1 MANATTEN
9 RLLGHYRLLAQIG
22 SGGMGAVYR
31 AYDEHLDRDVAVK
44 VLPSSAAVGK
54 GFDSKAQRA
63 LRQEALTLSRLNHPN
78 IAQVYDLD
86 KESDTDFIVMELVPG
101 ESLAQRLGDG
111 PLSQDELLSIMT
123 QTLHGLA
130 AAHAQGII
138 HRDVKPA
145 NLQITTDGRVKILD
159 FGLARFERRDGL
171 DVKTAS
177 TEMDAGGIS
186 GTMAYMSPEQLHGE
200 PCDARSD
207 IWSVGIVLYEMATG
221 RVPFQGKTATAMAGC
236 HPARSRAS
244 DQQWH
249 GIGVTGRHHQAVPGE
264 RRDAAIPNGRGDVS
278 GCAARDLWYCPSSI
292 CTSECR
298 GPEWTTRRITT
309 HVAVLGLL
317 LSGLLIAGYHW
328 WSSRRIAAPTITS
341 VAVLPLANLSG
352 DPAQEYFSDGM
363 TDAIINELSRASSLK
378 VISRTSVMRYKNTN
392 QPVSEIAR
400 ELQVDGVI
408 EGSVLRQGNR
418 VRINA
423 QLIYAPPEAQLWAD
437 SFERDER
444 NVLALQGEIA
454 HAIMRQL
461 RVRLGEGEQWI
472 QPASVDPEAYD
483 ALLKARCYTYR
494 VTAADSAKAEQFARE
509 AIGRQPDLGKAYHI
523 LAEILWYQAVT
534 LGNPTVEESR
544 SLLQDSQAA
553 AEKAI
558 SLGAN
563 THSTYA
569 LLLFGTTGEAA
580 TAEPEYRRAI
590 ELQPNLSSVH
600 GHYGVF
606 LAMLGRCAEARTEL
620 LRAVELDPTG
630 EFAISIAGEFL
641 MYRKDLPSSEH
652 YLLAAMNLDPS
663 YQRAHRLAE
672 VVYLLQ
678 HRVPEM
684 LALVDS
690 STRSDEEKSEIREAF
705 ARGGETGY
713 RQWVLHRVLSDP
725 AQNHRAINVAGAYG
739 FAGDRNHAL
748 RYLQKAYEQGDPRLK
763 FIRAY
768 PQFWFLHGDPEYNA
782 LLKKNRAA
790 GDDEVNNPL

>member
-298 GPEWTTRRITT
+298 GPEWTHSPDHDPCGCPRSVAEWLADRGLSLVEFET
-309 HVAVLGLL
+309 HCGPDDYF
-317 LSGLLIAGYHW
+317 GGG
-328 WSSRRIAAPTITS
+328 IAAGQSFWRP
-341 VAVLPLANLSG
+341 
-352 DPAQEYFSDGM
+352 
-363 TDAIINELSRASSLK
+363 
-378 VISRTSVMRYKNTN
+378 RT
-392 QPVSEIAR
+392 
-400 ELQVDGVI
+400 GV
-408 EGSVLRQGNR
+408 
-418 VRINA
+418 
-423 QLIYAPPEAQLWAD
+423 
-437 SFERDER
+437 
-444 NVLALQGEIA
+444 
-454 HAIMRQL
+454 
-461 RVRLGEGEQWI
+461 
-472 QPASVDPEAYD
+472 
-483 ALLKARCYTYR
+483 
-494 VTAADSAKAEQFARE
+494 
-509 AIGRQPDLGKAYHI
+509 
-523 LAEILWYQAVT
+523 
-534 LGNPTVEESR
+534 
-544 SLLQDSQAA
+544 
-553 AEKAI
+553 
-558 SLGAN
+558 
-563 THSTYA
+563 
-569 LLLFGTTGEAA
+569 
-580 TAEPEYRRAI
+580 
-590 ELQPNLSSVH
+590 
-600 GHYGVF
+600 
-606 LAMLGRCAEARTEL
+606 L
-620 LRAVELDPTG
+620 LRRDD
-630 EFAISIAGEFL
+630 
-641 MYRKDLPSSEH
+641 RRH
-652 YLLAAMNLDPS
+652 H
-663 YQRAHRLAE
+663 QR
-672 VVYLLQ
+672 
-678 HRVPEM
+678 
-684 LALVDS
+684 
-690 STRSDEEKSEIREAF
+690 AF
-705 ARGGETGY
+705 ARQFVES
-713 RQWVLHRVLSDP
+713 HLS
-725 AQNHRAINVAGAYG
+725 HV
-739 FAGDRNHAL
+739 GDA
-748 RYLQKAYEQGDPRLK
+748 LQKHEPASERDRTR
-763 FIRAY
+763 I
-768 PQFWFLHGDPEYNA
+768 
-782 LLKKNRAA
+782 A
-790 GDDEVNNPL
+790 G